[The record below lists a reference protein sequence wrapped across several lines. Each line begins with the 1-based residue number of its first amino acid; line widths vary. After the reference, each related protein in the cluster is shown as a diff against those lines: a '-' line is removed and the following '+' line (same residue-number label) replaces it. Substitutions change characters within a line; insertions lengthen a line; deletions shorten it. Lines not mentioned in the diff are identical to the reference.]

1 MPTHAVSLPFP
12 GDRHLPPQAAA
23 QFARAL
29 EASGSVD
36 QFQAWDQLT
45 SWYPQSLWNIANAPM
60 AAAISD
66 CDSFQDAF
74 ISAAFAAA
82 ATDNLGVTVSTDA
95 TRRGPAE
102 LLQTMLTLSDGA
114 GSPAVLQLGGGELK
128 QCKPFGFKRSQGLGR
143 LEESLQIMRKLLDED
158 GLIEFDGKYYPYR
171 DAWIGGAKAI
181 RPKVYTLGGGPRL
194 FEIAA
199 RYADGIVSIAP
210 FAYPTPEEFSE
221 FVTFMKREVERYGRD
236 PEQFTVGLW
245 YAALVDDGS
254 NDLDAMADNGLMRFF
269 AAMSG
274 RLDQSKWREA
284 GLTPVWPD
292 DWHYALSLLPA
303 SITSA
308 EANDIVDRTPREMV
322 TKGFFTGSPAELAA
336 VMSDYAE
343 AGATYHSLCDMAPAA
358 RDMDRAEPALAAQLE
373 TCARFKQ
380 LVGSTVP
387 V

>member
-1 MPTHAVSLPFP
+1 
-12 GDRHLPPQAAA
+12 
-23 QFARAL
+23 
-29 EASGSVD
+29 
-36 QFQAWDQLT
+36 
-45 SWYPQSLWNIANAPM
+45 M